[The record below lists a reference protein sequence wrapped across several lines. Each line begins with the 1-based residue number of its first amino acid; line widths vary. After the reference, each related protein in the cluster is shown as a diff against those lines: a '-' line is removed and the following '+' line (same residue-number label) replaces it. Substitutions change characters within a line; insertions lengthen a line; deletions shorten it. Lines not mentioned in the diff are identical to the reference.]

1 VFAVTQKIICD
12 HNQDNLHSVSPSR
25 TRPMQD
31 TVTGITQL
39 LKSLHSSPILALTMG
54 SQPEDDL
61 IRYIHDQKLIVDV
74 RGFFLSTRLPAF
86 LTRPGNSIA
95 VVRRALLKSPIM
107 LIASQVAFMTLLV
120 CCLFL
125 QRKVAGC
132 TNPYQIYDYLLTLNR
147 EISLV
152 WYQPKWTY
160 TKIIFLMARYLPIP
174 AIILTLYSKPGPPYV
189 NPEQS

>member
-1 VFAVTQKIICD
+1 
-12 HNQDNLHSVSPSR
+12 
-25 TRPMQD
+25 
-31 TVTGITQL
+31 
-39 LKSLHSSPILALTMG
+39 MG
-54 SQPEDDL
+54 SQDDL
-61 IRYIHDQKLIVDV
+61 IRHIHDQKLIVDV

-95 VVRRALLKSPIM
+95 MVRRALLLKSLIM
-107 LIASQVAFMTLLV
+107 LTASQVASITLLV
-120 CCLFL
+120 CCFFL

-132 TNPYQIYDYLLTLNR
+132 TNPCQIYDYLLTLNR

-160 TKIIFLMARYLPIP
+160 TKIIFLTARYLPIP
-174 AIILTLYSKPGPPYV
+174 ALFLTLYSKPGPPHA